1 MRVFIQTSARLVL
14 GVAAV
19 ALVLSAQE
27 KPGES
32 PGKPSES
39 AKTQPAKIEPVKEEE
54 AAAKSLPAPVDPKT
68 FVLGPEDV
76 ISVRVWREP
85 DLSGLVAL
93 RPDGHITL
101 PLIGEV
107 QAGGLTPVQLAARVT
122 EQLSQYINRPEVM
135 ISVQMVRSK
144 RYYVTGEVL
153 RSGAF
158 PLVVPTT
165 VLEALMQTG
174 GFREFA
180 KTTKITILRG
190 AKRFNFNY
198 KEVIKGKNMSQ
209 NIQIE
214 NGDYV
219 IVP

>member
-1 MRVFIQTSARLVL
+1 MRVFILTSARLVL

-19 ALVLSAQE
+19 VLVLSAQE
-27 KPGES
+27 KPVES
-32 PGKPSES
+32 PGKPSEP
-39 AKTQPAKIEPVKEEE
+39 AKTQPARIEPVKEEE
-54 AAAKSLPAPVDPKT
+54 AAKSLPAPVDPKT
-68 FVLGPEDV
+68 YVLGPEDV

-85 DLSGLVAL
+85 DLSGLIAL

-107 QAGGLTPVQLAARVT
+107 QAGGLTPVQLATRVT
-122 EQLSQYINRPEVM
+122 EKLSQYINRPEVM

-144 RYYVTGEVL
+144 RYYVTGEVF

-165 VLEALMQTG
+165 VLEALMQAG

-209 NIQIE
+209 NIQLE